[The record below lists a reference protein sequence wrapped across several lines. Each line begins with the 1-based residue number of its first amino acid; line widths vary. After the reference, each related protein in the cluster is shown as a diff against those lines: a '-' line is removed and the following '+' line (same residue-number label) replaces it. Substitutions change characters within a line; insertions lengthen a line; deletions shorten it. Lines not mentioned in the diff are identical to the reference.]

1 MIDSNPSSSNEHKKI
16 KNSEETRNHLDT
28 FIEVYKISVKKA
40 QNPLLKT
47 FLLGIAAGAFIGLAY
62 IASIWATRNM
72 QEQGMYNVIFGLVFL
87 VAITMI
93 IFMGGEMFTSN
104 SLMFIPVIK
113 KQVKWKRMFANLFVV
128 LIGNLVGGALFGL
141 LTWGAGFLKDPAFLS
156 NAWAITKHKLDT
168 SWYNNF
174 FSAIICNILVAG
186 SLYITCAT
194 KSSIAKFTLMAM
206 LIFPFALTG
215 FSHVVA
221 NSYPWTLLPIFNL
234 FGHPT
239 TFGDWGK
246 FGYSVQLPTL
256 VGNFIGGAIFLMGF
270 YYLIFRK
277 DLKKINI
284 EL

>member
-1 MIDSNPSSSNEHKKI
+1 MNNTTPNTTKESKDT
-16 KNSEETRNHLDT
+16 SEETRSPLDT
-28 FIEVYKISVKKA
+28 FIEVYKTSIKKA
-40 QNPLLKT
+40 KAPLLKT
-47 FLLGIAAGAFIGLAY
+47 FLLGVAAGSFIGIAY

-72 QEQGMYNVIFGLVFL
+72 QGAGMYNVIFGLVFL

-113 KQVKWKRMFANLFVV
+113 KQVKWRRMFANLFVV
-128 LIGNLVGGALFGL
+128 LMGNFVGGALFGL
-141 LTWGAGFLKDPAFLS
+141 LTWGSGFLKDPAFLS
-156 NAWAITKHKLDT
+156 NAWNITEHKLDT
-168 SWYNNF
+168 SWYNHF
-174 FSAIICNILVAG
+174 FSAIICNLLVAG
-186 SLYITCAT
+186 SVYITHAT
-194 KSSIAKFTLMAM
+194 KSSIAKLALMSM
-206 LIFPFALTG
+206 LIFPFALSG
-215 FSHVVA
+215 FSHIVA

-234 FGHPT
+234 YGHIT

-256 VGNFIGGAIFLMGF
+256 FGNFIGGAIFLMGF

-277 DLKKINI
+277 ELPKSI

>member
-1 MIDSNPSSSNEHKKI
+1 MSDINSSSNHEPKK
-16 KNSEETRNHLDT
+16 NLEETRTPLNT
-28 FIEVYKISVKKA
+28 FIEAYKQSVHKA
-40 QNPLLKT
+40 HNPLIKT
-47 FLLGIAAGAFIGLAY
+47 FLLGIVAGAFIGIAY

-72 QEQGMYNVIFGLVFL
+72 LGQGMYNVIFGVVFL

-104 SLMFIPVIK
+104 SLMFIPVLK
-113 KQVKWKRMFANLFVV
+113 KHVKWSRMFANLFVV
-128 LIGNLVGGALFGL
+128 LIGNLIGGALFGL
-141 LTWGAGFLKDPAFLS
+141 LTWGAGFLKDQAFVE
-156 NAWAITKHKLDT
+156 NAWTIATHKLET

-194 KSSIAKFTLMAM
+194 KSTIAKFALMAM
-206 LIFPFALTG
+206 LIFPFALSG

-256 VGNFIGGAIFLMGF
+256 FGNFIGGAIFLMGF

-277 DLKKINI
+277 DLKTINI
-284 EL
+284 EI

>member
-1 MIDSNPSSSNEHKKI
+1 MSDINPNSNNEHKKV
-16 KNSEETRNHLDT
+16 SEETRSPLDT
-28 FIEVYKISVKKA
+28 FIEVYKASVHKA
-40 QNPLLKT
+40 HNPLIKT
-47 FLLGIAAGAFIGLAY
+47 FLLGIVAGAFIGIAY

-72 QEQGMYNVIFGLVFL
+72 QGQAMYNVIFGLVFL

-113 KQVKWKRMFANLFVV
+113 KHVKWRRMFANLFVV
-128 LIGNLVGGALFGL
+128 LMGNFIGGALFGL
-141 LTWGAGFLKDPAFLS
+141 LTWGAGFLKDSAFLS
-156 NAWAITKHKLDT
+156 NAYSIAEHKLET

-194 KSSIAKFTLMAM
+194 KSSIAKFALMAM
-206 LIFPFALTG
+206 LIFPFALSG

-234 FGHPT
+234 FKGYHT

-256 VGNFIGGAIFLMGF
+256 FGNFIGGAIFLMGF